1 MLGGTLPVPLY
12 VLYERQMGFGP
23 LGVTVVFAA
32 YVLGTLFALLALG
45 DLSDHMGRRAV
56 LALAVACA
64 AVSTVL
70 FLAAT
75 NIWWLIVARVVSG
88 AAAGL
93 VTGTATA
100 ALAELQPRGDRRAAA
115 VVASGGNMT
124 GLGLGPL
131 TAGLFAEYVA
141 MPLHSVFWAYL
152 GICAVALAALLVI
165 PETVRNPDRAIS
177 FRPRLAA
184 PPEVRTP
191 LIGSG
196 LGVFAAF
203 TVLGLFSSLVPTF
216 LYGILGVHNLALIG
230 VASFLIFVT
239 AAVSQAVSARMA
251 SRRSLEAGLPLL
263 LVTLAAL
270 ESALF
275 AKALWLFV
283 VGTLAGGVAVGF
295 IFRGGLSELNRLAQP
310 QHRAAVV
317 STFFVAAYVGLGCQC
332 FSPASSPCPWDRS
345 TRVPGSRAWPRQ
357 PSHWPSWWCCGASE
371 PRPHHGPPRT
381 KRGASAREMVFVAVV
396 DASRRCEPALTVV
409 VVAAESWL
417 RLAPLAGPR
426 RDPAR
431 QCLAC
436 RPTALAHDD
445 FPRSPDG
452 GTTGLHR
459 PDLCRLPQRPGR

>member
-1 MLGGTLPVPLY
+1 MADPSAGGLPVPARRRGYASTATVLVLIMLGGTLPVPLY
-12 VLYERQMGFGP
+12 VLYEQQMGFGP

-32 YVLGTLFALLALG
+32 YVLGTLFALVALG
-45 DLSDHMGRRAV
+45 DLSDHVGRRKV
-56 LALAVACA
+56 LALAVVCA
-64 AVSTVL
+64 AVSTGL

-88 AAAGL
+88 VAAGL

-100 ALAELQPRGDRRAAA
+100 ALAELQPRGDHRAAA
-115 VVASGGNMT
+115 VVASGSNMT

-152 GICAVALAALLVI
+152 GICAVALAAVLVI
-165 PETVRNPDRAIS
+165 PETVRSPDGAIS

-191 LIGSG
+191 LIGAG

-216 LYGILGVHNLALIG
+216 LHGILGVHNLALIG
-230 VASFLIFVT
+230 GASFLIFVT

-251 SRRSLEAGLPLL
+251 SRRSLEVGLPLL
-263 LVTLAAL
+263 LVTLAVL

-283 VGTLAGGVAVGF
+283 VATLAGGVAVGF

-317 STFFVAAYVGLGCQC
+317 STFFVAAYVGLGL
-332 FSPASSPCPWDRS
+332 PAVLTGLISL
-345 TRVPGSRAWPRQ
+345 AI
-357 PSHWPSWWCCGASE
+357 
-371 PRPHHGPPRT
+371 GP
-381 KRGASAREMVFVAVV
+381 V
-396 DASRRCEPALTVV
+396 DASAWVSGLAAAAVALAFVVVRRSFGTAATPRPAARPCDSWCSPAEPARI
-409 VVAAESWL
+409 S
-417 RLAPLAGPR
+417 APG
-426 RDPAR
+426 
-431 QCLAC
+431 
-436 RPTALAHDD
+436 
-445 FPRSPDG
+445 
-452 GTTGLHR
+452 
-459 PDLCRLPQRPGR
+459 